1 MKLGSCLNEISRKFS
16 TKPSWTHLAQCVSL
30 LPTADSEMDGGETF
44 TIISMYIQ
52 TSNSKWPHVLIDH
65 FSSPGSPKVAFKMV
79 PCGLD
84 SEALCGASTVDLG
97 LRVPVRC
104 LARLRINVAAT
115 HRAALHLGIAAAMWV
130 SGTGFPNSKKIHMTI
145 AYHKLPVSP
154 VSNCRCL
161 IVDKSPP
168 SKW

>member
-1 MKLGSCLNEISRKFS
+1 M
-16 TKPSWTHLAQCVSL
+16 AQCVSL
-30 LPTADSEMDGGETF
+30 FAHRRFPEMDRGETF

-52 TSNSKWPHVLIDH
+52 TSNSKWPHLLMDH
-65 FSSPGSPKVAFKMV
+65 FSSPGRPKVAFKMV

-84 SEALCGASTVDLG
+84 SEALCASTVDLG

-104 LARLRINVAAT
+104 LARLRIDVAAT
-115 HRAALHLGIAAAMWV
+115 HRAALHLGIAATMWV
-130 SGTGFPNSKKIHMTI
+130 SGRGFPNSKKIHMTL
-145 AYHKLPVSP
+145 AHHKLPVSP

-161 IVDKSPP
+161 IVGNSPP